1 MPPEL
6 SPLALA
12 QVSFI
17 GWASQEFFS
26 WQEERFTKFKR
37 SEHKKEPEQHF
48 LIGVNN
54 NNNNNTNN
62 NNTNNNNDNVSQPTF
77 RILLLLCLRLVVG
90 FEKPVFM
97 IFNAWTMRDGCF
109 RGSCWSLIRFECEAS
124 NWISTHQKLFW
135 TAWPAPDLE
144 IVEVSTWPELRLWLG
159 EEDWILLKQ
168 ILWLSWCIL

>member
-26 WQEERFTKFKR
+26 WQEERFKKFKR

-48 LIGVNN
+48 LIGVN
-54 NNNNNTNN
+54 TNN
-62 NNTNNNNDNVSQPTF
+62 SDNNNNNDNVSHATF

-90 FEKPVFM
+90 SEKPVFM
-97 IFNAWTMRDGCF
+97 IFNASTMRDGCF
-109 RGSCWSLIRFECEAS
+109 RGSCWSWFDL
-124 NWISTHQKLFW
+124 NVKLQTGFRRIKNFSGQ
-135 TAWPAPDLE
+135 PDWLR
-144 IVEVSTWPELRLWLG
+144 ILRLSKCPPG
-159 EEDWILLKQ
+159 
-168 ILWLSWCIL
+168 LSCG